1 MYQMFLGQEK
11 GTTIYYRCSWYCR
24 CQQPPNPARSQAPRR
39 HLRRG
44 SLMILQK
51 IKFEIPG
58 YQLTKT
64 LGLSNIKIRDRWSAS
79 EYFDI
84 S

>member
-1 MYQMFLGQEK
+1 
-11 GTTIYYRCSWYCR
+11 
-24 CQQPPNPARSQAPRR
+24 
-39 HLRRG
+39 
-44 SLMILQK
+44 MILQK
-51 IKFEIPG
+51 NKFEIPG